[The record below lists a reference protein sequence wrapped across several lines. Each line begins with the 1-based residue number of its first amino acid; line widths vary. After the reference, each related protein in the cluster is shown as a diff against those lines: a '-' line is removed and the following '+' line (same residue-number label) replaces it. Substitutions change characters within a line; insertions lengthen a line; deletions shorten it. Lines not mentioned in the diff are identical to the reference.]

1 MSKDVCDEMTVEI
14 FSRLP
19 TKSLLR
25 FRAVSKSLCARIGSP
40 AFIRLHALRSPKK
53 FLCIHQDGYKDEGIY
68 KIKNF
73 YTFHSEGQLPYN
85 SYMGINP
92 IKYPFIDARSA
103 FGSCNGIL
111 CLRAFGKGVT
121 LWNPSTRR
129 KVAIRDPRTFRGDSP
144 VYGFGYDPVIQDY
157 KILRISHP
165 TLYVCTVKTRT
176 WRKIASPNECSRVTS
191 YQCLFNGALH
201 WVETHVRTLLFD
213 KYTYYD
219 RHIMTF
225 DFSSEV
231 CSSIELPEPT
241 WETSGLAVIKGSLAV
256 ISRISVRHN
265 DCTIWVRREY
275 NDTSAFWSVAFKLNT
290 VSYGNQVD
298 RFFQLTATDD
308 LLLDPYGRGIK
319 VYNPETEV
327 LSQLADF
334 SASSHILGMYICVES
349 LELLDMGTSCYQ
361 RKQIA
366 RKNIKPKK

>member
-1 MSKDVCDEMTVEI
+1 MSKDLCDEMTVEI

-25 FRAVSKSLCARIGSP
+25 FRAVSKSLCAYIGSP

-53 FLCIHQDGYKDEGIY
+53 FLCIHHDGYNDKGIY
-68 KIKNF
+68 KTKNF

-92 IKYPFIDARSA
+92 IKYPFIDAILA

-111 CLRAFGKGVT
+111 CLLAYGKGVT

-129 KVAIRDPRTFRGDSP
+129 KVAIRDPRTFRGESP

-165 TLYVCTVKTRT
+165 TLFVFT
-176 WRKIASPNECSRVTS
+176 VTS
-191 YQCLFNGALH
+191 YQCLFNGALY
-201 WVETHVRTLLFD
+201 WVETHVSTLIFN

-219 RHIMTF
+219 HHIMTF

-241 WETSGLAVIKGSLAV
+241 LETSGLAVIKGSLAV
-256 ISRISVRHN
+256 ISAKSVRHN

-275 NDTSAFWSVAFKLNT
+275 NNTSAFWSVAFKLNT
-290 VSYGNQVD
+290 VSHGDQVD
-298 RFFQLTATDD
+298 RFFQLTTTDD
-308 LLLDPYGRGIK
+308 LLLDAYGRGIK

-327 LSQLADF
+327 LSQLANF
-334 SASSHILGMYICVES
+334 SASSHVVGMYICVER
-349 LELLDMGTSCYQ
+349 LELLDMGTSC
-361 RKQIA
+361 
-366 RKNIKPKK
+366 